1 VTGIG
6 HEGRAFRRVLVHK
19 RIHAVLLV
27 KRVRAQLALFGFP
40 GREVPE
46 WALELKCLEDSVGRP
61 GSRGKWLNPTRY
73 PALGDRD
80 LAFVDMILRGV
91 YVAVGN

>member
-1 VTGIG
+1 MHTAKSAQASAPGNDIIFHVSEALSSFHVTGIG

-40 GREVPE
+40 GREVQ
-46 WALELKCLEDSVGRP
+46 D
-61 GSRGKWLNPTRY
+61 
-73 PALGDRD
+73 
-80 LAFVDMILRGV
+80 
-91 YVAVGN
+91 